1 MIHKIED
8 FLKLGRNIPI
18 IDVRTPAEFE
28 QGHIPGAYNIPLF
41 SNEERA
47 VIGTIYK
54 QDSKENAIMEG
65 LKIVGPKMYDYVKM
79 AKDIAVDNQILV
91 HCWRG
96 GMRSSSMAWLFNTAG
111 MKADTLEGGYK
122 AYRKYIRQSFLREQ
136 AIVILGGM
144 TGSNKTDILKELH
157 KLGEQFIDLEGIA
170 LHRGSAFGQIG
181 LDPQPTNEQFENNLA
196 KEWLALDQ
204 SKEVWFEDESKA
216 LGAVRIVD
224 ELFLRIRKS
233 PLVVIEKSRDLRV
246 KHSVDDYAHLDIEEL
261 KAALLRIKK
270 RLGGDN
276 VKKALEALDNKDFAK
291 VAELSLIYYDKTYSY
306 GIEERKD
313 IKKLFIPSDIY
324 NPKENAK
331 LILEKVKDF
340 ININ

>member
-1 MIHKIED
+1 MIYKIED
-8 FLKLGRNIPI
+8 FLQLGEKYPI

-47 VIGTIYK
+47 IVGTIYK

-79 AKDIAVDNQILV
+79 AKEIAADNQVFI

-111 MKADTLEGGYK
+111 IKADTLEGGYK
-122 AYRKYIRQSFLREQ
+122 AYRKYIRDSFSRPQ
-136 AIVILGGM
+136 PIVILGGM
-144 TGSNKTDILKELH
+144 TGSNKTDILKEMH
-157 KLGEQFIDLEGIA
+157 RLGEQFIDLEGIA
-170 LHRGSAFGQIG
+170 RHRGSAFGQIG
-181 LDPQPTNEQFENNLA
+181 LEPQPSNEQFENNVA

-204 SKEVWFEDESKA
+204 SRRVWIEDESKP

-224 ELFLRIRKS
+224 DLYNRMRQS
-233 PLVVIEKSRDLRV
+233 SLVIIEKSRELRV
-246 KHSVDDYAHLDIEEL
+246 QHSVGDYAHLDVDEL
-261 KAALLRIKK
+261 RAAVLRIKK
-270 RLGGDN
+270 RGGGNN
-276 VKKALEALDNKDFAK
+276 VKMALEALDNKDFAK

-306 GIEERKD
+306 GIEQRKD
-313 IKKLFIPSDIY
+313 IKKLFIPSKILDPI
-324 NPKENAK
+324 ENAK
-331 LILEKVKDF
+331 IIIEKTNNF
-340 ININ
+340 

>member
-1 MIHKIED
+1 MIYKIEE
-8 FLKLGRNIPI
+8 FLKEAKSIPV

-28 QGHIPGAYNIPLF
+28 QGHIPGAHNIPLF

-47 VIGTIYK
+47 IVGTIYK
-54 QDSKENAIMEG
+54 KESKENAIMEG
-65 LKIVGPKMYDYVKM
+65 LKIVGPKMYDYVKK
-79 AKDIAVDNQILV
+79 AKEIAVNNQVLV

-96 GMRSSSMAWLFNTAG
+96 GMRSASMAWLFNTAG
-111 MKADTLEGGYK
+111 LKADTLEGGYK
-122 AYRKYIRQSFLREQ
+122 AYRTYIRKSFLREQ
-136 AIVILGGM
+136 DIVILGGM
-144 TGSNKTDILKELH
+144 TGSNKTDILKEMH
-157 KLGEQFIDLEGIA
+157 KLGEQFVDLEGIA
-170 LHRGSAFGQIG
+170 FHRGSAFGQIG

-196 KEWLALDQ
+196 QDWLALDQ
-204 SKEVWFEDESKA
+204 NKVVWMEDESKA

-224 ELFLRIRKS
+224 ELFFRIRKS
-233 PLVVIEKSRDLRV
+233 PLVVIEKSRELRI

-261 KAALLRIKK
+261 KGALLRIKK
-270 RLGGDN
+270 RLGGNN
-276 VKKALEALDNKDFAK
+276 VKMALEALDNKDFAK

-331 LILEKVKDF
+331 LILDKVKGF
-340 ININ
+340 L